1 MKNKI
6 LPCIIGIIT
15 GIANGFLGSGGGTV
29 VVPCLEKFM
38 KTEPHKAHATAIAII
53 LPLTVISAF
62 LYYYKLHV
70 DLKTLGLVSIGGI
83 AGGLTGAKLLNYSRS
98 EITIMAL
105 IITGFLSGIIG
116 GMGIG
121 GGTILIPI
129 MTIFLGF
136 DQKTAQAVNL
146 IYFIPTAITA
156 LTIHI
161 KNKQIEKNNLWLL
174 IVFGIIGTIIGTLC
188 ALKLDDTILRKCFSV
203 FLLIV
208 GAYEIYKG
216 FKAKNTNKN

>member
-1 MKNKI
+1 
-6 LPCIIGIIT
+6 
-15 GIANGFLGSGGGTV
+15 
-29 VVPCLEKFM
+29 
-38 KTEPHKAHATAIAII
+38 
-53 LPLTVISAF
+53 
-62 LYYYKLHV
+62 
-70 DLKTLGLVSIGGI
+70 
-83 AGGLTGAKLLNYSRS
+83 
-98 EITIMAL
+98 MAL

-156 LTIHI
+156 LTIHV
-161 KNKQIEKNNLWLL
+161 KNRQIEKNNLWLL
-174 IVFGIIGTIIGTLC
+174 IVFGIIGTLC

-203 FLLIV
+203 FLLLV

-216 FKAKNTNKN
+216 FKTKNTNKI

>member
-1 MKNKI
+1 
-6 LPCIIGIIT
+6 
-15 GIANGFLGSGGGTV
+15 
-29 VVPCLEKFM
+29 
-38 KTEPHKAHATAIAII
+38 
-53 LPLTVISAF
+53 
-62 LYYYKLHV
+62 
-70 DLKTLGLVSIGGI
+70 
-83 AGGLTGAKLLNYSRS
+83 
-98 EITIMAL
+98 MAL

-146 IYFIPTAITA
+146 IYFIPTALTA

-174 IVFGIIGTIIGTLC
+174 IVFGIIGTIIGTLY

-203 FLLIV
+203 FLLLI

-216 FKAKNTNKN
+216 FKTKNTNKI

>member
-1 MKNKI
+1 
-6 LPCIIGIIT
+6 
-15 GIANGFLGSGGGTV
+15 
-29 VVPCLEKFM
+29 
-38 KTEPHKAHATAIAII
+38 
-53 LPLTVISAF
+53 
-62 LYYYKLHV
+62 
-70 DLKTLGLVSIGGI
+70 
-83 AGGLTGAKLLNYSRS
+83 
-98 EITIMAL
+98 MAL

-174 IVFGIIGTIIGTLC
+174 IVFGIIGTRTC
-188 ALKLDDTILRKCFSV
+188 MR
-203 FLLIV
+203 
-208 GAYEIYKG
+208 EG
-216 FKAKNTNKN
+216 FTWKTQPDGLTRSTTKQK

>member
-1 MKNKI
+1 
-6 LPCIIGIIT
+6 
-15 GIANGFLGSGGGTV
+15 
-29 VVPCLEKFM
+29 
-38 KTEPHKAHATAIAII
+38 
-53 LPLTVISAF
+53 
-62 LYYYKLHV
+62 
-70 DLKTLGLVSIGGI
+70 
-83 AGGLTGAKLLNYSRS
+83 
-98 EITIMAL
+98 MAL

-174 IVFGIIGTIIGTLC
+174 IVL
-188 ALKLDDTILRKCFSV
+188 V
-203 FLLIV
+203 
-208 GAYEIYKG
+208 
-216 FKAKNTNKN
+216 

>member
-1 MKNKI
+1 
-6 LPCIIGIIT
+6 
-15 GIANGFLGSGGGTV
+15 
-29 VVPCLEKFM
+29 
-38 KTEPHKAHATAIAII
+38 
-53 LPLTVISAF
+53 
-62 LYYYKLHV
+62 
-70 DLKTLGLVSIGGI
+70 
-83 AGGLTGAKLLNYSRS
+83 
-98 EITIMAL
+98 MAL

-129 MTIFLGF
+129 MT
-136 DQKTAQAVNL
+136 VNL

-156 LTIHI
+156 LTIHV

>member
-1 MKNKI
+1 
-6 LPCIIGIIT
+6 
-15 GIANGFLGSGGGTV
+15 
-29 VVPCLEKFM
+29 
-38 KTEPHKAHATAIAII
+38 
-53 LPLTVISAF
+53 
-62 LYYYKLHV
+62 
-70 DLKTLGLVSIGGI
+70 
-83 AGGLTGAKLLNYSRS
+83 
-98 EITIMAL
+98 MAL

-146 IYFIPTAITA
+146 IYFIPTALTA

-188 ALKLDDTILRKCFSV
+188 ALKPVSYTHLDV
-203 FLLIV
+203 
-208 GAYEIYKG
+208 YKRQAEMCDEDG
-216 FKAKNTNKN
+216 IIMIQKGKKTFHQLKVK

>member
-1 MKNKI
+1 
-6 LPCIIGIIT
+6 
-15 GIANGFLGSGGGTV
+15 
-29 VVPCLEKFM
+29 
-38 KTEPHKAHATAIAII
+38 
-53 LPLTVISAF
+53 
-62 LYYYKLHV
+62 
-70 DLKTLGLVSIGGI
+70 
-83 AGGLTGAKLLNYSRS
+83 
-98 EITIMAL
+98 MAL

-188 ALKLDDTILRKCFSV
+188 ALKLDDTILMKCFSV

>member
-1 MKNKI
+1 
-6 LPCIIGIIT
+6 
-15 GIANGFLGSGGGTV
+15 
-29 VVPCLEKFM
+29 
-38 KTEPHKAHATAIAII
+38 
-53 LPLTVISAF
+53 
-62 LYYYKLHV
+62 
-70 DLKTLGLVSIGGI
+70 
-83 AGGLTGAKLLNYSRS
+83 
-98 EITIMAL
+98 MAL

-174 IVFGIIGTIIGTLC
+174 IVFGIM
-188 ALKLDDTILRKCFSV
+188 CFKTRR
-203 FLLIV
+203 
-208 GAYEIYKG
+208 YY
-216 FKAKNTNKN
+216 T

>member
-1 MKNKI
+1 
-6 LPCIIGIIT
+6 
-15 GIANGFLGSGGGTV
+15 
-29 VVPCLEKFM
+29 
-38 KTEPHKAHATAIAII
+38 
-53 LPLTVISAF
+53 
-62 LYYYKLHV
+62 
-70 DLKTLGLVSIGGI
+70 
-83 AGGLTGAKLLNYSRS
+83 
-98 EITIMAL
+98 MAL
-105 IITGFLSGIIG
+105 ITTGFLSGIIG

-146 IYFIPTAITA
+146 IDFIPTAITA
-156 LTIHI
+156 LTIHV
-161 KNKQIEKNNLWLL
+161 KNRQIEKNNLWLL

>member
-1 MKNKI
+1 
-6 LPCIIGIIT
+6 
-15 GIANGFLGSGGGTV
+15 
-29 VVPCLEKFM
+29 
-38 KTEPHKAHATAIAII
+38 
-53 LPLTVISAF
+53 
-62 LYYYKLHV
+62 
-70 DLKTLGLVSIGGI
+70 
-83 AGGLTGAKLLNYSRS
+83 
-98 EITIMAL
+98 MAL

-161 KNKQIEKNNLWLL
+161 KNKQIEKHFLS
-174 IVFGIIGTIIGTLC
+174 IV
-188 ALKLDDTILRKCFSV
+188 SSS
-203 FLLIV
+203 
-208 GAYEIYKG
+208 
-216 FKAKNTNKN
+216 FKAHNVPIIVPIIPKTIKSHKLFFSICLFLI

>member
-1 MKNKI
+1 MKI
-6 LPCIIGIIT
+6 
-15 GIANGFLGSGGGTV
+15 
-29 VVPCLEKFM
+29 
-38 KTEPHKAHATAIAII
+38 
-53 LPLTVISAF
+53 
-62 LYYYKLHV
+62 
-70 DLKTLGLVSIGGI
+70 
-83 AGGLTGAKLLNYSRS
+83 
-98 EITIMAL
+98 IMAFPKKL
-105 IITGFLSGIIG
+105 CMQKFITHSLQIQQ
-116 GMGIG
+116 
-121 GGTILIPI
+121 
-129 MTIFLGF
+129 IFLRL
-136 DQKTAQAVNL
+136 KYCTISLCVNL
-146 IYFIPTAITA
+146 IYFIPTALTA

>member
-1 MKNKI
+1 
-6 LPCIIGIIT
+6 
-15 GIANGFLGSGGGTV
+15 
-29 VVPCLEKFM
+29 
-38 KTEPHKAHATAIAII
+38 
-53 LPLTVISAF
+53 
-62 LYYYKLHV
+62 
-70 DLKTLGLVSIGGI
+70 
-83 AGGLTGAKLLNYSRS
+83 
-98 EITIMAL
+98 MAL

-161 KNKQIEKNNLWLL
+161 KNKQIEKNNLAFNSFWYNRHNNRH
-174 IVFGIIGTIIGTLC
+174 IM
-188 ALKLDDTILRKCFSV
+188 CFKTRR
-203 FLLIV
+203 
-208 GAYEIYKG
+208 YY
-216 FKAKNTNKN
+216 T

>member
-70 DLKTLGLVSIGGI
+70 DLKTLGTCFHWWHSRWINWSKELTMAI
-83 AGGLTGAKLLNYSRS
+83 ARISPEKRTGYR
-98 EITIMAL
+98 
-105 IITGFLSGIIG
+105 
-116 GMGIG
+116 
-121 GGTILIPI
+121 
-129 MTIFLGF
+129 
-136 DQKTAQAVNL
+136 
-146 IYFIPTAITA
+146 
-156 LTIHI
+156 
-161 KNKQIEKNNLWLL
+161 
-174 IVFGIIGTIIGTLC
+174 
-188 ALKLDDTILRKCFSV
+188 RFS
-203 FLLIV
+203 
-208 GAYEIYKG
+208 
-216 FKAKNTNKN
+216 